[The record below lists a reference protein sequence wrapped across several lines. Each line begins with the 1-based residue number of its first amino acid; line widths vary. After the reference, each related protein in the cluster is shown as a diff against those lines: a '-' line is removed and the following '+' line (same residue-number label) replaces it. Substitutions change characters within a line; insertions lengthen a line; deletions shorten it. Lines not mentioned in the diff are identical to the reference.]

1 MEKNE
6 RDSLIE
12 YCDIIE
18 SELKSI
24 YDSWTRISKTMA
36 DIRRVMNKDYH
47 FRRNADGSLS
57 LTEKK

>member
-36 DIRRVMNKDYH
+36 DIRRVTNKDYH
-47 FRRNADGSLS
+47 FRRNGDGSLS